1 METADTR
8 KRELL
13 PRGVQ
18 STLADSKGPA
28 LRGSGRSTP
37 RSSQW
42 TPRQDLTHGSRQ
54 SHLLEVETQQRL
66 RTQLPCSMSIRTT
79 SSGTTCNCTSS
90 LELEELRL
98 RCSSQCLPT
107 SLAVQYSGR
116 VLTLPMR
123 WFYQL
128 LSQLGSRLWQLIRP
142 AHATRTSQSAG
153 STIQPTRI
161 GDSGS
166 SIATPPSSPNSAT
179 QSRSHSMAHSSK
191 LSKARQ

>member
-8 KRELL
+8 KRGLL
-13 PRGVQ
+13 LRGVQ
-18 STLADSKGPA
+18 STLEDSNGPA

-42 TPRQDLTHGSRQ
+42 TPRQDPTHGSRQ

-128 LSQLGSRLWQLIRP
+128 LSQLGSKLWQLIRQAP
-142 AHATRTSQSAG
+142 VTRTSQSAG
-153 STIQPTRI
+153 STIQQTLTE
-161 GDSGS
+161 GS
-166 SIATPPSSPNSAT
+166 ESNTVIPNSST
-179 QSRSHSMAHSSK
+179 HLGS
-191 LSKARQ
+191 